1 MITFDFKSE
10 AEKAEDNFK
19 RNLASLSEETKRR
32 ADALNA
38 VLVKYGIICD
48 ALNLVSLNIL

>member
-38 VLVKYGIICD
+38 VLAKYGIICD